1 MNLLIMLHVGEHA
14 APRFA
19 HALAALPDPWR
30 VATLVAPPL
39 PDRPQGGASSR
50 YDALAARLS
59 VTNGAPTKLDAL
71 LRYMHLEPR
80 EAWGRVVLCSWS
92 AGYALAWALLD
103 SPGVDGWIGLD
114 SGYADRDPDGT
125 AADARLEPA
134 VRFVRRARAGEVVCY
149 FGHTQIR
156 TSYASTAEVAAELQ
170 RLGGEPAGLWRVESW
185 PGADAHAHEA
195 ALLEHGPPF
204 VTAALEALGAASER
218 PTAPMDQAY
227 SVSGDLRTALV
238 EVFRAAL
245 AAGIREEGGPNRG
258 PEVEAYLDAV
268 GLGPGQPW
276 CAAMVSAEGEDAA
289 LAAGVRWPLPLSGA
303 VHILVAGARA
313 AGRWHALGD
322 GYTPEAGDLPIYGRA
337 GERPDR
343 GGRGH
348 VGVLVDAVAGRVVS
362 GNLDDRVLEH
372 GIYQPARGLVLIGWI
387 SLAA

>member
-185 PGADAHAHEA
+185 PGADAHAHAERID
-195 ALLEHGPPF
+195 GPR
-204 VTAALEALGAASER
+204 G
-218 PTAPMDQAY
+218 QA
-227 SVSGDLRTALV
+227 
-238 EVFRAAL
+238 
-245 AAGIREEGGPNRG
+245 
-258 PEVEAYLDAV
+258 
-268 GLGPGQPW
+268 
-276 CAAMVSAEGEDAA
+276 
-289 LAAGVRWPLPLSGA
+289 
-303 VHILVAGARA
+303 
-313 AGRWHALGD
+313 
-322 GYTPEAGDLPIYGRA
+322 
-337 GERPDR
+337 
-343 GGRGH
+343 
-348 VGVLVDAVAGRVVS
+348 
-362 GNLDDRVLEH
+362 
-372 GIYQPARGLVLIGWI
+372 
-387 SLAA
+387 